1 MFPRDVIL
9 YHPINHPFCDSC
21 HPINK
26 EAQPHPRVPA
36 CLGVALLESVELDGG
51 GAVDLDLLDVG
62 GPLLPLDG
70 NLVAPEPVAVERREA
85 ARVAAQFRVCRPRIL
100 VENENALTCLT

>member
-1 MFPRDVIL
+1 MSR
-9 YHPINHPFCDSC
+9 
-21 HPINK
+21 
-26 EAQPHPRVPA
+26 R
-36 CLGVALLESVELDGG
+36 LGVALLEPVELDGG

-85 ARVAAQFRVCRPRIL
+85 ARVAAQFRVAIL
-100 VENENALTCLT
+100 GSLSRTKMP